1 MCTYEE
7 GKVSTVDVLF
17 ETLEEA
23 LAVGALHILLILV
36 LEHGTIKHSGTGS
49 FLFYLWS
56 CQKVL
61 KKLNFILAMS
71 IAFCF
76 F

>member
-36 LEHGTIKHSGTGS
+36 LEHGTIKHSGS
-49 FLFYLWS
+49 FYLFMELS
-56 CQKVL
+56 KSSKKV
-61 KKLNFILAMS
+61 KFHTGNVNRIL
-71 IAFCF
+71 F
-76 F
+76 FLI